1 MALGRAILT
10 LATGLAV
17 AACDPISWTRVTLN
31 HPLKS
36 EDVAFIVPGQTTLK
50 DVVGRLGAPDQLL
63 PIRDGM
69 AANYLY
75 EDSKYFRVNFGWPL
89 GFIDPLS
96 LCAARPRPR
105 QRALERRYLRGRF
118 RRAWRRRLC
127 RILSRRRRAIRGL
140 AFGQQETLNRRPRA
154 PKPRGG

>member
-10 LATGLAV
+10 LAAGLAV

-89 GFIDPLS
+89 GFINPLS
-96 LCAARPRPR
+96 YAPHDLVLANTRLSADTFEVAFDARGVVAYAGFFRG
-105 QRALERRYLRGRF
+105 AGARYEVLP
-118 RRAWRRRLC
+118 LD
-127 RILSRRRRAIRGL
+127 
-140 AFGQQETLNRRPRA
+140 NK
-154 PKPRGG
+154 KP